1 MFAKLFIF
9 FEKKVTLKY
18 VVACIFYFNYM
29 YYKEVQVLKMRI
41 DIFEFVLYEK
51 LMIFKVLK
59 VKKLLIQFLKILMFT
74 PLLIMKIVHLS
85 PELKALS
92 EL

>member
-1 MFAKLFIF
+1 
-9 FEKKVTLKY
+9 
-18 VVACIFYFNYM
+18 
-29 YYKEVQVLKMRI
+29 MRI
-41 DIFEFVLYEK
+41 DIFEFVLYRK

-59 VKKLLIQFLKILMFT
+59 VKKIVNTILENSYVYT
-74 PLLIMKIVHLS
+74 SVIMKIVHLS